1 MGNILWLA
9 SYPKS
14 GNTWM
19 RAFIENYLQ
28 NLPHPVDI
36 NQLIGSSTAEARAD
50 RYQPYVGDGKK
61 TTDLSIEDICAIRPL
76 VQADIARQ
84 ASATVF
90 VKTHNFL
97 GEYKGFPL
105 HNSSVTSG
113 AIYMVRN
120 PLDVAVSTANYF
132 DYPIDEAIAYM
143 AEDMTG
149 TPNELA
155 NVPQVI
161 SSWSAHVQSWTGN
174 PENRV
179 LVLRYEDMLLNPLK
193 EFRKVTSF
201 LGLAKDPKRLKKAVG
216 FSSFDQLKAQE
227 KKHGFGER
235 HENARSFFRRG
246 RKNQWR
252 EKLTDRQVQRIV
264 DDHGEQM
271 ARFKY
276 LPAAYS

>member
-36 NQLIGSSTAEARAD
+36 NQLIGRSTAEARAD
-50 RYQPYVGDGKK
+50 RYQPFIEAGKK
-61 TTDLSIEDICAIRPL
+61 TTDLSTEEICAIRPL
-76 VQADIARQ
+76 VQAEIARQ
-84 ASATVF
+84 ATGTVF

-105 HNSSVTSG
+105 HHSPVTSG
-113 AIYMVRN
+113 AIYLVRN

-132 DYPIDEAIAYM
+132 DYPLDDAIAFM

-149 TPNELA
+149 TPNEVA

-161 SSWSAHVQSWTGN
+161 SSWSAHVQSWTAN
-174 PENRV
+174 PEDRI
-179 LVLRYEDMLLNPLK
+179 LVLRYEDMLANPLK
-193 EFRKVTSF
+193 EFRKVTGF
-201 LGLAKDPKRLKKAVG
+201 LGLSKDPNRLKKAIR

-227 KKHGFGER
+227 KKRGFAER

-246 RKNQWR
+246 RQNQWR
-252 EKLTDRQVQRIV
+252 DKLSDEQVQRII
-264 DDHGEQM
+264 DTHGAQM

-276 LPAAYS
+276 LPKGF